1 MRIAHQVAY
10 DNVRLRRRDV
20 SAMCVD
26 YIRHFLFIFNKDTF
40 PWMLPFHSKKQY
52 LAKYIQL
59 HPINNLD
66 A

>member
-1 MRIAHQVAY
+1 MCTAQQVAY
-10 DNVRLRRRDV
+10 DNVRLRRRYF

-40 PWMLPFHSKKQY
+40 PWMLAFYSKKQY